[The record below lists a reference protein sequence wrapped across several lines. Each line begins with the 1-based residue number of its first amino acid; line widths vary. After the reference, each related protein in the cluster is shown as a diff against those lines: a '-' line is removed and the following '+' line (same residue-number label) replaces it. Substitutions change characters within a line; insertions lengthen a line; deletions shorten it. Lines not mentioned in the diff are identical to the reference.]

1 MTTFEDSHIAF
12 CRFAAPSHL
21 LRQVIRTQELEK
33 ELANSKAALAAASSS
48 GAAAADFQD
57 ISTLRAQ
64 ASRYFLVA
72 MIN

>member
-12 CRFAAPSHL
+12 CRFAALSHL